1 MNCFIGKKTEKN
13 NYSPLLLIVLA
24 MTVSNIF
31 LMGSYILLAL
41 VLLYFVCKKQIILT
55 YKSLLLLAFAITY
68 LCFGMMSLGF
78 SLSLFK
84 PLIYVLIWIMIYN
97 ISSDKSIEQIFTLMV
112 FLAFGMASHGLVN
125 FLYNTQ
131 NGVEMSKGISFDF
144 WSQTYSSATGQAIN
158 FTLLIAIAFWMIF
171 LQKKKLLKIIGV
183 IFFVCSLLYDIQLG
197 GRTFFV
203 ITLISL
209 ACGILILVIESF
221 FYPYIA
227 KKTFGICIIIGC
239 VILIIVL
246 IFQYNLFNAKSAF
259 EKSYIYRRLYY
270 HSAGNIADDSRFNRK
285 SLYYSMFFDNL
296 FGGGK
301 ISGSGIGAAHEL
313 WLDIFDQVGFIP
325 YILIIIYSVSV
336 IWTIWNIVKKC
347 KIAIFYKNALII
359 YTVVIFSQFFVE
371 PIMAGAPM
379 LFSSF
384 LIIDAALTSFC
395 RDNAD
400 VQKFMME
407 KK

>member
-24 MTVSNIF
+24 ITVSNIF
-31 LMGSYILLAL
+31 LLGSYILLAL
-41 VLLYFVCKKQIILT
+41 AFLYLICGSKLTIT
-55 YKSLLLLAFAITY
+55 YKSILLLAFAITY
-68 LCFGMMSLGF
+68 LCFGMMSLGV

-97 ISSDKSIEQIFTLMV
+97 ISSNKSIEQIFTLMV

-125 FLYNTQ
+125 FVYNIQ
-131 NGVEMSKGISFDF
+131 NGVKMSNGVCYDF
-144 WSQTYSSATGQAIN
+144 WSQTSSSSTGQAIN
-158 FTLLIAIAFWMIF
+158 FTLLIAIAFWIIF
-171 LQKKKLLKIIGV
+171 LQQGKFLKMIGV
-183 IFFVCSLLYDIQLG
+183 VFFVCSLLYDIQLG

-209 ACGILILVIESF
+209 ASGVIILAIEGF

-227 KKTFGICIIIGC
+227 KKTFGICVIIGC
-239 VILIIVL
+239 VILFVVF
-246 IFQYNLFNAKSAF
+246 IFQYNLFNVRSAF
-259 EKSYIYRRLYY
+259 EKSYMYRRLYY
-270 HSAGNIADDSRFNRK
+270 HSAGDIADDSRFNRK

-359 YTVVIFSQFFVE
+359 YTVVMFSQFFVE

-384 LIIDAALTSFC
+384 LIIDAALTRFYCDSTTI
-395 RDNAD
+395 
-400 VQKFMME
+400 KSL
-407 KK
+407 

>member
-24 MTVSNIF
+24 ITVSNIF
-31 LMGSYILLAL
+31 LLGSYILLAL
-41 VLLYFVCKKQIILT
+41 AFLYLISRSKITIT
-55 YKSLLLLAFAITY
+55 YKSLLLLAFAMTY
-68 LCFGMMSLGF
+68 LCFGMMSLGV

-84 PLIYVLIWIMIYN
+84 PLIYAMIWIMIYN
-97 ISSDKSIEQIFTLMV
+97 ISSNKSIDQIFTLML
-112 FLAFGMASHGLVN
+112 FLALGMASHGLIN
-125 FLYNTQ
+125 FLYNTK

-144 WSQTYSSATGQAIN
+144 WSQAYSSATGQAIN
-158 FTLLIAIAFWMIF
+158 FTLLIAITFWIIF
-171 LQKKKLLKIIGV
+171 LQKNKFLMIIGI

-203 ITLISL
+203 ITVISL
-209 ACGILILVIESF
+209 ACGIIILVIESF
-221 FYPYIA
+221 SHPYIA
-227 KKTFGICIIIGC
+227 KKTFGICVIIGC
-239 VILIIVL
+239 VILFVAF
-246 IFQYNLFNAKSAF
+246 IFQYNLFNVRSAF
-259 EKSYIYRRLYY
+259 EKSYMYRRLYY
-270 HSAGNIADDSRFNRK
+270 HSAGDIADDSRFNRK

-336 IWTIWNIVKKC
+336 IWTVCSIVKKG
-347 KIAIFYKNALII
+347 KIEISYKNALII
-359 YTVVIFSQFFVE
+359 YTVVMFSQFFVE
-371 PIMAGAPM
+371 PIMASAPM

-384 LIIDAALTSFC
+384 IIIDAALTRFY
-395 RDNAD
+395 RDNAE
-400 VQKFMME
+400 VQNFMLE